1 MCRRMPSHDAR
12 WEVPDARW
20 EAFAA
25 REPYFSVLTA
35 PKFLRANVTPDRE
48 REFFDSGEQL
58 VDWMLRTIDLR
69 VQAEFAPMTILEYG
83 CGVGR
88 LALPFAKTGA
98 AVVAVDR
105 SPAMLDIARREAQ
118 RRDLEH
124 IAFLTPG
131 ALFNQPRKFDLVSCY
146 LVLQRMP
153 PREGLALFRALL
165 GLLGPGGIA
174 VVHVP
179 HRAIVSKPWR
189 DATRQLRQRVP
200 MINSLANRLR
210 GKSADEP
217 FVPTHLY
224 DIGSVVRMLDEA
236 GIRSTHLLMQDE
248 DDLASTVMFLQAPG
262 AAPRKAA
269 PASQEPIVVRA
280 LIARTSLDDLHRSA
294 EEYFATLTDWDHH
307 LAKPFSK
314 PDDTPPLL
322 MDMVTL
328 LQGLRLTPG
337 MTVLEFG
344 AGTGWLSRFI
354 TQLGCRAILL
364 DVSPTALKIAQELYA
379 RLPVI
384 GQQPEPRFLPF
395 DGRRIDLPDAS
406 VDRIVSFHAFHHA
419 ANPDEMLAEFA
430 RVLRP
435 GGVAG
440 FAEPGPRHSRT
451 PLSQFEMRTYAV
463 VENDIDIHAI
473 WRTAQRCGFTDG
485 KLAVF
490 HTPPF
495 HVSIEEFS
503 DLLAGGPT
511 CDAWVESTR
520 AFLRHVRTF
529 FLIKSGA
536 GAADSRSAAGLA
548 CRIVAAL
555 ADGDADARSHA
566 DARANAAAGADAS
579 TTIGR
584 PILIDASVTNSG
596 AATWLPSNTPL
607 GGVLLGAHVYDSAG
621 TRLTFDA
628 SRQALADPPREIPP
642 GATVHVRLTV
652 PPLPAGSYV
661 IELDC
666 VAEGVLWFA
675 QAGSAPAAV
684 RVTVRG

>member
-1 MCRRMPSHDAR
+1 MCRSMPPYDAR
-12 WEVPDARW
+12 WDAPDARW
-20 EAFAA
+20 EAFAT

-48 REFFDSGEQL
+48 REFYESGEQL

-69 VQAEFAPMTILEYG
+69 LQPEFAPMTILEYG

-88 LALPFAKTGA
+88 LAFPFAKTGA
-98 AVVAVDR
+98 AIVAVDR

-118 RRDLEH
+118 RRELDH
-124 IAFLTPG
+124 ITFLTPG
-131 ALFNQPRKFDLVSCY
+131 ALFGQPRKFDLVSCF

-174 VVHVP
+174 VVQVP

-189 DATRQLRQRVP
+189 DATRRLRQRVP
-200 MINSLANRLR
+200 MVNGIANLLR
-210 GKSADEP
+210 GKAADEP

-224 DIGSVVRMLDEA
+224 DLDGVVRMLDEA
-236 GIRSTHLLMQDE
+236 GIRSTHLLMQHE
-248 DDLASTVMFLQAPG
+248 NDLASAVLFLQAPG

-269 PASQEPIVVRA
+269 PESQEAIDVRA

-294 EEYFATLTDWDHH
+294 EEYFSTLTDWDHH

-314 PDDTPPLL
+314 PDEAPLLL
-322 MDMVTL
+322 MDMTTL

-364 DVSPTALKIAQELYA
+364 DVSPTALRIAQELYA
-379 RLPVI
+379 RLPVF
-384 GQQPEPRFLPF
+384 GQQPEPQFLPF

-406 VDRIVSFHAFHHA
+406 VDRIISFHAFHHA
-419 ANPDEMLAEFA
+419 ANPDEVLAEFA

-440 FAEPGPRHSRT
+440 FAEPGPRHSRS

-473 WRTAQRCGFTDG
+473 WRTARRCGFTDG

-490 HTPPF
+490 HTPPY
-495 HVSIEEFS
+495 HVSIEEFG
-503 DLLAGGPT
+503 DLLAGGPA
-511 CDAWVESTR
+511 CDKWVESTR

-529 FLIKSGA
+529 FLVKA
-536 GAADSRSAAGLA
+536 GVGTADSRSASGLA
-548 CRIVAAL
+548 CRITAKIAAD
-555 ADGDADARSHA
+555 ATDGRDGGDAK
-566 DARANAAAGADAS
+566 
-579 TTIGR
+579 TGR

-621 TRLTFDA
+621 VRLSFDA
-628 SRQALADPPREIPP
+628 ARQALADPPRAIAP
-642 GATVHVRLTV
+642 GATVHVRIEL
-652 PPLPAGSYV
+652 PPLPAGAYV

-675 QAGSAPAAV
+675 QAGSAPTTV
-684 RVTVRG
+684 RVTVRDAEH

>member
-1 MCRRMPSHDAR
+1 MASHESR
-12 WEVPDARW
+12 WEAPDSRW

-48 REFFDSGEQL
+48 REFYESGEQL

-69 VQAEFAPMTILEYG
+69 VQAEFAPMSILEYG
-83 CGVGR
+83 CGIGR
-88 LALPFAKTGA
+88 LAFPLAKTGA
-98 AVVAVDR
+98 AVYAVDR

-118 RRDLEH
+118 RRGLDH
-124 IAFLTPG
+124 ITFFTPG
-131 ALFNQPRKFDLVSCY
+131 ALFGQPRKFDLVSCY

-153 PREGLALFRALL
+153 PREGLALFQTLL
-165 GLLGPGGIA
+165 GFLGPGGIA

-179 HRAIVSKPWR
+179 HRAIAANPWR
-189 DATRQLRQRVP
+189 DATRKLRERVP
-200 MINSLANRLR
+200 IVNGIANRLR
-210 GKSADEP
+210 GKAADEP

-224 DIGSVVRMLDEA
+224 DLGAVVRMLDDS

-248 DDLASTVMFLQAPG
+248 DDVASTTLFLQAPG
-262 AAPRKAA
+262 PAPRKPAA
-269 PASQEPIVVRA
+269 PSQEAIDVRA
-280 LIARTSLDDLHRSA
+280 LIARTSLDELHRSA
-294 EEYFATLTDWDHH
+294 EEYFSTLTDWDHH

-314 PDDTPPLL
+314 PDETPPLL

-328 LQGLRLTPG
+328 LQGLRLAPG

-364 DVSPTALKIAQELYA
+364 DVSPTALRIAQELYA
-379 RLPVI
+379 RLPII
-384 GQQPEPRFLPF
+384 GQQPEPQFLPF
-395 DGRRIDLPDAS
+395 DGRRIDLEDAS

-419 ANPDEMLAEFA
+419 ANPDETLAEFA

-435 GGVAG
+435 GGVAA

-473 WRTAQRCGFTDG
+473 WRTAQRCGFAEG

-495 HVSIEEFS
+495 HVSIEEFA
-503 DLLAGGPT
+503 DLLAGGST
-511 CDAWVESTR
+511 GEKWMASTR
-520 AFLRHVRTF
+520 EFLRHVRTF
-529 FLIKSGA
+529 FLIKAGA
-536 GAADSRSAAGLA
+536 GATDSRSTAGLA
-548 CRIVAAL
+548 CRITATL
-555 ADGDADARSHA
+555 AE
-566 DARANAAAGADAS
+566 NADAS
-579 TTIGR
+579 SDPSSNASDAASSGR
-584 PILIDASVTNSG
+584 AILIDATVTNSG
-596 AATWLPSNTPL
+596 TATWLPSNTPL

-642 GATVHVRLTV
+642 GATVHVQLAL
-652 PPLPAGSYV
+652 PPLPAGTYV

-666 VAEGVLWFA
+666 VAEGVIWFAQAA
-675 QAGSAPAAV
+675 QAGSAPTTV
-684 RVTVRG
+684 RVTVPDSSSS